1 MIKAS
6 SGQVLMLVFSYS
18 HVDPPVA
25 TAIEAGLER
34 GILDFIFSYDIACK
48 YSIHFW
54 ERIKVALGDKP
65 PLFSPTSSEAFE
77 SGVAA
82 MTWLIG
88 KFHLGGHKEECS
100 KTYSFNYN
108 SLVGRMS
115 GELVETIWAAFN
127 WLKYQTRE
135 MGPGTRI
142 ETLSDAMNH
151 WNWLKII
158 KIGEHILFWL
168 RYELLSTR
176 LAVRSSSHIWLRYP
190 APIPSSHHSL
200 PSLAPLRTTFC

>member
-1 MIKAS
+1 M
-6 SGQVLMLVFSYS
+6 
-18 HVDPPVA
+18 
-25 TAIEAGLER
+25 
-34 GILDFIFSYDIACK
+34 DFIFSYDIACK
-48 YSIHFW
+48 YSVHFW
-54 ERIKVALGDKP
+54 ERIKNALGNKP
-65 PLFSPTSSEAFE
+65 PLFSAKSSEAFE
-77 SGVAA
+77 TGLAA

-158 KIGEHILFWL
+158 KIGE
-168 RYELLSTR
+168 LSPCFHCSRPFTI
-176 LAVRSSSHIWLRYP
+176 SSRHP
-190 APIPSSHHSL
+190 APFP
-200 PSLAPLRTTFC
+200 APVTTRPLLTS